1 MAPFGDRSPAEF
13 ERLRGDIATFRNA
26 YVGYLNETLLL
37 VKHGAVIP
45 YDGRRKE
52 LQRLAVRADQAV
64 GASGMYVA
72 LTAPPLMPQRPPLV
86 GVASIAFA
94 HEDGLWRNP
103 TNYFSDE
110 HYKESYELV
119 VEALDQADAL
129 LERREE
135 AERRRRRS
143 PLYWADRFLR
153 AVLGFPAYL
162 ISLAA
167 GFDRRDLSPDRAR
180 ALWLVSVVADV
191 AGIVG
196 FGRLMGWW

>member
-1 MAPFGDRSPAEF
+1 VAPFGDRSPAEF

-26 YVGYLNETLLL
+26 YVGYLNETLPL
-37 VKHGAVIP
+37 VNSGAAIL

-64 GASGMYVA
+64 DASGMYVA
-72 LTAPPLMPQRPPLV
+72 LAAPPLMPQRPQLV

-94 HEDGLWRNP
+94 HEDALWRNP

-119 VEALDQADAL
+119 IEALDQADAL

-135 AERRRRRS
+135 EVRRRRRS
-143 PLYWADRFLR
+143 PMYWGDRFLR

-162 ISLAA
+162 ISLVA
-167 GFDRRDLSPDRAR
+167 GFDRRDLSAGGAR
-180 ALWLVSVVADV
+180 VLWLVSLVADV
-191 AGIVG
+191 VGIVG